1 MPLDPCHERPSVCF
15 LRDGSALFAQ
25 LFIDGDL
32 WQRELTGTHIHSRIT
47 FKHAL
52 SSGDRPLINGLKRLP
67 TRTQDIFAA
76 ANLSHPQHFLL
87 LLALVGHRFEITLRR
102 GVPLLR
108 ERGFRRKMD
117 VSAHVVVRHVSVV
130 QTRFRA
136 QASWPSESHS
146 SLIKTGEL
154 ARGHDP
160 LPFKL
165 LHQLVY
171 WLLCFIVSGLK
182 LGPWTQSIGIA
193 LLII

>member
-1 MPLDPCHERPSVCF
+1 MAGPTSV
-15 LRDGSALFAQ
+15 L
-25 LFIDGDL
+25 
-32 WQRELTGTHIHSRIT
+32 
-47 FKHAL
+47 
-52 SSGDRPLINGLKRLP
+52 
-67 TRTQDIFAA
+67 
-76 ANLSHPQHFLL
+76 
-87 LLALVGHRFEITLRR
+87 
-102 GVPLLR
+102 VPLGVVVVGGL
-108 ERGFRRKMD
+108 
-117 VSAHVVVRHVSVV
+117 VHVVVRHVSVV

-182 LGPWTQSIGIA
+182 LGPRTQSIGIA